1 MLELPGLTLEN
12 AAPVLLFL
20 VLCLPAVAYQC
31 FAIYTSTAFFSRP
44 IAVNPHYAP
53 PVTILK
59 PICGLDIDTY
69 QNFASTVYQD
79 YPVYQVI
86 FSVRESTDPVIR
98 VVRQIIQDFPQV
110 DIQLVVNACI
120 LGSNLKVGNLTN
132 AKAFAKHDI
141 LVLADSD
148 VRVGPDY
155 LRRIVQP
162 LQNPKVGATTC
173 LYRPVTK
180 GWIANLEA
188 LSISTHYLAS
198 VLVANQIETIQFAL
212 GPTIA
217 IRRSVLEKMG
227 DFAAISEYLADDFQ
241 IGYLCAQAGYQV
253 VLSDYVIDH
262 WISTTSLRDL
272 FRRQVRWAC
281 CARVSRFWG
290 YVGLFFSHGICTSF
304 IFFCLTGGSALG
316 WAGLGATTVTRLMMA
331 WVVGALGLRDTLVQ
345 RYLWLIPLCD
355 LNSFVIWLYSFTT
368 NRIVWR
374 DQNMILTRGGKLILD
389 SYRK

>member
-1 MLELPGLTLEN
+1 MDLKN
-12 AAPVLLFL
+12 AASVLLFL
-20 VLCLPAVAYQC
+20 VLCLPAFAYQC
-31 FAIYTSTAFFSRP
+31 FAVYTSTVFFSRP
-44 IAVNPHYAP
+44 ITINPDYVP

-86 FSVRESTDPVIR
+86 FSVRESADPVIK
-98 VVRQIIQDFPQV
+98 VVQQIIQDFPQV
-110 DIQLVVNACI
+110 DIQLVVNDGI
-120 LGSNLKVGNLTN
+120 LGSNLKVGNLAN

-148 VRVGPDY
+148 VRVRPDY

-162 LQNPKVGATTC
+162 LQNPEVGATTC
-173 LYRPVTK
+173 LYRPVTQ
-180 GWIANLEA
+180 GWIANIEA

-198 VLVANQIETIQFAL
+198 VIVANQIETIQFAL

-281 CARVSRFWG
+281 CTRVSRFWG
-290 YVGLFFSHGICTSF
+290 YVGLFFSQGICTSF

-316 WAGLGATTVTRLMMA
+316 WVGLVATTVTRLTMA
-331 WVVGALGLRDTLVQ
+331 WVVGAKGLGDTLVR

-374 DQNMILTRGGKLILD
+374 DQNMILTRDGKLILD
-389 SYRK
+389 SSHK